1 MSIKKSSLEGKWYY
15 RVLKVFLL
23 ILPLLIALAFLLNGK
38 VVVCGV
44 LQKNFLDFLQKYLVY
59 FVTWLA
65 LYYLILKGI
74 WKGFL
79 YIVFGGVA
87 DDIKKVS
94 EGRPIQAESK
104 PAKMISIIPFI
115 IILAV
120 IVVFILSEVGYITLP
135 KINIGSF
142 ENSNVKITTPKPT
155 SKPSCPTTSAQTG
168 TPCHSVKNGVG
179 VSGVIVSAK
188 CKCPNDTTYAQTD
201 NITAGG
207 PYNICTCN

>member
-15 RVLKVFLL
+15 RVLKVLLL
-23 ILPLLIALAFLLNGK
+23 ILPLIFILIFLLNGK
-38 VVVCGV
+38 VVVCNV
-44 LQKNFLDFLQKYLVY
+44 LQKDVLNFLQRY
-59 FVTWLA
+59 FVYLTIGLV
-65 LYYLILKGI
+65 LYYLILEII
-74 WKGFL
+74 WRSFL
-79 YIVFGGVA
+79 YIVFGGVV
-87 DDIKKVS
+87 DDTKKGEVEQQS
-94 EGRPIQAESK
+94 EGRKSN
-104 PAKMISIIPFI
+104 KMASLIPLI
-115 IILAV
+115 IILVVIAMAV
-120 IVVFILSEVGYITLP
+120 LSRMGYITLP

-142 ENSNVKITTPKPT
+142 ENSNTGTVTPKPT